1 MELNGKSQIRYI
13 AKNLIRSWNWIAP
26 KFRATRSSNLLGH
39 LTLCVFPTPRLVL
52 QITVD
57 QLRGNLAGRYANT
70 IPGGDS
76 AI

>member
-1 MELNGKSQIRYI
+1 MKLT

-39 LTLCVFPTPRLVL
+39 LTLGVFPTPRLVL

-57 QLRGNLAGRYANT
+57 LFRGNLAGCYANT
-70 IPGGDS
+70 ILGGDF